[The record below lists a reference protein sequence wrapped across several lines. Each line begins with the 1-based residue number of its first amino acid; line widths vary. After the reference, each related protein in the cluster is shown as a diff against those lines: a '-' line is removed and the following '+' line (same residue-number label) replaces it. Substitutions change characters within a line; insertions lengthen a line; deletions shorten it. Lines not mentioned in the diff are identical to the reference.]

1 MITTTA
7 MIGIGRVRGNRMV
20 NMQLT
25 NQKLLDRGTR
35 MIVDELGMEYT
46 QARNLL
52 LLHGSVERAIQHIK
66 NEAD

>member
-1 MITTTA
+1 
-7 MIGIGRVRGNRMV
+7 MV

-35 MIVDELGMEYT
+35 MIVEELNMDYA

-66 NEAD
+66 NDRVAKGE

>member
-1 MITTTA
+1 
-7 MIGIGRVRGNRMV
+7 MV

-66 NEAD
+66 SEAD